1 MIDSLRTP
9 ELEAFLDGLP
19 GDRQQNMLRYE
30 AILDRGG
37 PDSALVHMVEASL
50 RAPNDGS
57 MPESDK
63 TAAFARLFTTIHAA
77 THESLDQVQ
86 AHTDRLWGR
95 LSNDEKRQIALNPSA
110 AATIAID
117 AMRNDPLLAARV
129 TPTASDTPRGIEAYQ
144 GGAALG
150 FMGGHFAALRGQDA
164 ARAAE
169 ARQFAD
175 LGISRT
181 DAATFSSIG
190 LDRVM
195 FDRYMREGFSQ
206 SHITAAARDANT
218 LGFRGREDVDIAMRA
233 PTDLRSARAAIER
246 ARTDEERA
254 AAQRRYDE
262 LVEHYQNLPDSD
274 PRKQH
279 ALRFIQR
286 ASERLGEH
294 RAHIGDPAARDLS
307 DQVVGPTVQSVG
319 TAEFARLQT
328 ERAAESAQRLA
339 TMTGQAQEDA
349 ALAALGL
356 DVTPTSQTT
365 ALTSGM
371 PDVAVTADAA
381 PAEDVATR
389 TADAG
394 ATPIAVA
401 APVEGG
407 SVRTAETAPTNPA
420 AAATA
425 DANPAGTTPAA
436 DNRTRV
442 ARAPARLPSA
452 TV

>member
-129 TPTASDTPRGIEAYQ
+129 NPTTSDTPRGIEAYQ

-218 LGFRGREDVDIAMRA
+218 LGFRGREDIDIAMRA

-274 PRKQH
+274 PSKQH
-279 ALRFIQR
+279 ALRFIYRSNQL
-286 ASERLGEH
+286 LGH
-294 RAHIGDPAARDLS
+294 TRDHIGDPAARDLPEAQLDS
-307 DQVVGPTVQSVG
+307 LRSTLG
-319 TAEFARLQT
+319 TAELRRVQT
-328 ERAAESAQRLA
+328 AHATESAERIA
-339 TMTGQAQEDA
+339 TMGDQAQEDA
-349 ALAALGL
+349 ALAGLGL
-356 DVTPTSQTT
+356 DVAPAQQAAAQPANTPDTT
-365 ALTSGM
+365 AM
-371 PDVAVTADAA
+371 VDA
-381 PAEDVATR
+381 T
-389 TADAG
+389 
-394 ATPIAVA
+394 
-401 APVEGG
+401 PVEGDTA
-407 SVRTAETAPTNPA
+407 RTAEAAAVRPA
-420 AAATA
+420 AATVAV
-425 DANPAGTTPAA
+425 DGNPGGTTPSVDSRA
-436 DNRTRV
+436 RV
-442 ARAPARLPSA
+442 ARATVRLPTA
-452 TV
+452 AV